1 MTAASANHREEPAV
15 SNDQSPIQ
23 LASYELVLLRHT
35 KQGRGFDEQSRDR
48 IFREH
53 LAYTRGLIASGDQ
66 LAAGPVTDS
75 PAEDEDI
82 CGLGLYQKGS
92 LDAVRRLLE
101 KDPGVNQGLYVFDV
115 MTWHTPA
122 GSVAFPAGPARS

>member
-1 MTAASANHREEPAV
+1 V

-35 KQGRGFDEQSRDR
+35 KRGRGFDEQSRDR

-53 LAYTRGLIASGDQ
+53 LTYTRGLIASGDQ